1 MILWV
6 YPRPTNSGVREGF
19 LKGGPADKNEQTI
32 ISLLVLVG
40 GIPPN
45 ETVDD
50 SEIRQTHQ
58 LIW

>member
-19 LKGGPADKNEQTI
+19 EKGGPAHKIEQMM

-40 GIPPN
+40 GYPQMILLMIQKSGKL
-45 ETVDD
+45 T
-50 SEIRQTHQ
+50 S
-58 LIW
+58 